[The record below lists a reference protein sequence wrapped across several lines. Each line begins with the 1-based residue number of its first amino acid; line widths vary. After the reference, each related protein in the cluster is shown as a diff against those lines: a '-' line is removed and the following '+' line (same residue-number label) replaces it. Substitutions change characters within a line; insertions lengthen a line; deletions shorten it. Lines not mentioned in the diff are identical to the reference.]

1 MKLNSTSKS
10 CSLRFLKG
18 MRNFWMPPRFLS
30 ANGTTYSYM
39 AREALSLSKEFELL
53 VSMGS

>member
-1 MKLNSTSKS
+1 
-10 CSLRFLKG
+10 
-18 MRNFWMPPRFLS
+18 MPPRFLS

-39 AREALSLSKEFELL
+39 ASEALSPSKEFEL